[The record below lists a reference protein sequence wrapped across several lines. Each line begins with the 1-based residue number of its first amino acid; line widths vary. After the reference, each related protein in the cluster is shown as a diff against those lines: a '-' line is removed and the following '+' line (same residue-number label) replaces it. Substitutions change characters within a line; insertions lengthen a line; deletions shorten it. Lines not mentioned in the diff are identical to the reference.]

1 MKHRNGLQA
10 ATTRRHT
17 VARLIDNSNTLPKKR
32 QGYENVYGR
41 LGRDVN
47 QLARKANPPR
57 KKGKKRFGF

>member
-1 MKHRNGLQA
+1 MKRRNGLQT
-10 ATTRRHT
+10 ATTRHHT
-17 VARLIDNSNTLPKKR
+17 VARLIDSSKTLPKKK
-32 QGYENVYGR
+32 QGYEDIYGR